1 MAANKFGGMHV
12 PEDKNQ
18 ALVKTP
24 YGKGLVIRTGKDEAN
39 GQELMREIELVDW
52 MRPGASTR
60 PQRASILYSPTKFPS
75 ITPAVGSEV
84 TTIYGRGKVVEL
96 RDDDQVVVVRISS
109 WRLAGRSMVTC
120 YLSPDAVQVVRPS
133 KIYEMSIHE
142 KVEHAQ
148 ELKQEAS
155 AKFAL
160 KEYENALQLYAKAVD
175 TVRYVQH
182 KKDSTNELRAD
193 LLVIMITCCN
203 NAATC
208 CLQLHQWDRAQ
219 KFGKNGLVLLDA
231 LYEKKGNSKIHKIL
245 NREGVGDSQ
254 LFGAWTVKSYLVIAK
269 GLAETHENQEALDNL
284 KKALEAITM
293 YKKEGDA
300 KYQQLQGQ
308 EKQTRKL
315 HIACKDRLK
324 AERKKEKQRAM
335 AMFGGGS
342 EEDSDKKES
351 NPEPVKLRQ
360 NGDTSLKAAASDT
373 AQSDPAQKAEDTNPS
388 RRDPPKKRVSFADG
402 SIPGSIDDD
411 TEPWFLDEHKEALLI
426 VAGIAMG
433 SALVHMLF
441 RKGR

>member
-1 MAANKFGGMHV
+1 
-12 PEDKNQ
+12 
-18 ALVKTP
+18 
-24 YGKGLVIRTGKDEAN
+24 
-39 GQELMREIELVDW
+39 
-52 MRPGASTR
+52 
-60 PQRASILYSPTKFPS
+60 
-75 ITPAVGSEV
+75 
-84 TTIYGRGKVVEL
+84 
-96 RDDDQVVVVRISS
+96 
-109 WRLAGRSMVTC
+109 MVTC
-120 YLSPDAVQVVRPS
+120 YLSPNAVQVVRPS
-133 KIYEMSIHE
+133 KIYEMNIHE

-155 AKFAL
+155 AKFAS
-160 KEYENALQLYAKAVD
+160 KEYEDALQLYAKAVD

-193 LLVIMITCCN
+193 LLVVMITCCN

-208 CLQLHQWDRAQ
+208 CLQLHQWDRAH
-219 KFGKNGLVLLDA
+219 KFGKNALVLLDA

-245 NREGVGDSQ
+245 NGDGLGDSQ
-254 LFGAWTVKSYLVIAK
+254 LFGAWKVKSYLVIAK
-269 GLAETHENQEALDNL
+269 GLTETHENQEALDNL
-284 KKALEAITM
+284 KKAFEAVTI

-335 AMFGGGS
+335 AMFGGS
-342 EEDSDKKES
+342 EEKKDSDKKES

-388 RRDPPKKRVSFADG
+388 RRDPPKKLVSFADG
-402 SIPGSIDDD
+402 SIPGSVDDD
-411 TEPWFLDEHKEALLI
+411 AGPCFLEEHKEALLI

-433 SALVHMLF
+433 SAPVHMLF
-441 RKGR
+441 RKGG